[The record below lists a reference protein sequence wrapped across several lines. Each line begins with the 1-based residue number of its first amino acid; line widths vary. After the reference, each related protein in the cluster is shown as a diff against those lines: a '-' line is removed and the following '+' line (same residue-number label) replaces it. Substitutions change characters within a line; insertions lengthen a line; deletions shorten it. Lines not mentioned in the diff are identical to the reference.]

1 MVWKK
6 IAGKDKW
13 VIDYTII
20 YERNSGE
27 RTRGN
32 RSKRNKNTWE
42 YMFKKVGEKGILY

>member
-13 VIDYTII
+13 VLDYTII
-20 YERNSGE
+20 YEINYEE

-32 RSKRNKNTWE
+32 RSNRNKK
-42 YMFKKVGEKGILY
+42 YLRVQVKKVGEKGILY

>member
-6 IAGKDKW
+6 IGGTDKW
-13 VIDYTII
+13 IIDYKII

-32 RSKRNKNTWE
+32 RSKINKK
-42 YMFKKVGEKGILY
+42 YLRLQVKKVGEKGILH